1 MTIEILLMLS
11 LNMVSHL
18 ISIFELKLSPI
29 MVLKRNDGNPKIE
42 SPYSDMKGLKS
53 IVLVNKSKIK

>member
-1 MTIEILLMLS
+1 MIIEISLMLS
-11 LNMVSHL
+11 LNMASHL

-42 SPYSDMKGLKS
+42 SPYSDMKELKS
-53 IVLVNKSKIK
+53 VVLVNKSKIK

>member
-1 MTIEILLMLS
+1 MTIEISLMLS

-42 SPYSDMKGLKS
+42 SPYSDMKELKS
-53 IVLVNKSKIK
+53 VVLVNKSKIK